1 MVVVFMEVVLAEAA
15 GVAAAGAAV
24 GVEPAGEVAVGDG
37 VDRPSGPWASASV
50 WDLRELMA
58 AGVRAGTMV
67 GVRGGAAATPA
78 WAGGKSG
85 LVGAGARCP

>member
-1 MVVVFMEVVLAEAA
+1 LRVEALVEAASTVVVFMEAVLVEVAGAAVAA

-67 GVRGGAAATPA
+67 GVRGGAATR
-78 WAGGKSG
+78 
-85 LVGAGARCP
+85 V

>member
-1 MVVVFMEVVLAEAA
+1 MSLDVGLTSGDEADLVRAALHARGDA
-15 GVAAAGAAV
+15 GGLV
-24 GVEPAGEVAVGDG
+24 AGEVAAGDG

-67 GVRGGAAATPA
+67 GVRGGAATR
-78 WAGGKSG
+78 
-85 LVGAGARCP
+85 V